1 MIGVVKDMRSRGLDR
16 CNYVGR
22 PASRTERPRHFRM
35 LLVTIFAAVALALTG
50 AGIFAMMN

>member
-1 MIGVVKDMRSRGLDR
+1 
-16 CNYVGR
+16 
-22 PASRTERPRHFRM
+22 M